1 MVEISA
7 ASESTL
13 AALEFPEIRRILEGR
28 CRTPYGQEAA
38 LLLAPASDFPQ
49 ARRLQ
54 SATSQMVLFRRLEGN
69 LPLSFGS
76 DIRPS
81 LDRLAVEGSTLAGA
95 EIHTLVA
102 QVKGSLEARAL
113 LVRSPHAELKEL
125 GRGLPDLGNLVRF
138 LDGKIT
144 PAGQLEDR
152 CSADLQSI
160 RRQTASLSL
169 RLEAELKAIASR
181 NDIAKAL
188 QDDFVALRN
197 NRHVLPVRIDAQGKV
212 EGIVHALSS
221 SGSTVYME
229 PLSTVPLNN
238 ELVRLKEQEEVEVHR
253 LLLEFSDLLRGRAA
267 ELRDLILRVAELDLL
282 QARALLAE
290 EMHGVDPDLLE
301 GSAAASPAVLLSGAR
316 QPLLER
322 ALAGTGRGVIPL
334 ELELSATDPVL
345 VVSGPN
351 TGGKTVALKTVG
363 LLAAMAQCGLKLPA
377 REARLPVFRRIL
389 IDIGDHQ
396 SISDSLSTFSARMA
410 NITAMSHEFAPP
422 ALVLLD
428 EAGSGTDP
436 EEGGALGVAIIDF
449 FRRRG
454 AFVIATTHHQGIKA
468 YAATTSGVSNACME
482 FDESSMRPLYRL
494 RAGAPGRSGGLDMAE
509 RLGLSAE
516 IVAQARA
523 LLPRQRE
530 ALDAYLSSLQVLQ
543 EELLQKR
550 RAAELALE
558 EAQRGAAERAER
570 DKRLGEEREERFE
583 SLLAEVS
590 TRLRR
595 EWEKAL
601 GEMLDKESERRLR
614 REMER
619 RERQAF
625 EAERAALPADLL
637 PARRASSPAPS
648 AALSPGD
655 QVRVPGLKLSG
666 TIERLDG
673 DRVVL
678 RAGSTVL
685 KVRRDEIEVPT
696 APPARGVALPA
707 GVHLSRSH
715 AAALPREI
723 HLIGKTVEEALD
735 LLDKYL
741 DDASVEGIS
750 PLRIIHGHGTG
761 RLRAAIRRFLE
772 GHPQVEGFAEAGEKE
787 GGAGATL
794 VRLRL

>member
-1 MVEISA
+1 LVEISA

-13 AALEFPEIRRILEGR
+13 TALEFPEIRRILEGR
-28 CRTPYGQEAA
+28 CRTPYGREAA
-38 LLLAPASDFPQ
+38 LAVAPAAAFPQ
-49 ARRLQ
+49 VRKLQ
-54 SATSQMVLFRRLEGN
+54 GATSQMMLFRRLEGN
-69 LPLSFGS
+69 LPLAFGS

-81 LDRLAVEGSTLAGA
+81 LERLTVEASTLTGT
-95 EIHTLVA
+95 EIHVLVS
-102 QVKGSLEARAL
+102 QVKSSLEARAL
-113 LVRSPHAELKEL
+113 LLRQPHPDLKEM
-125 GRGLPDLGNLVRF
+125 GRALPDLGNLVRF

-152 CSADLQSI
+152 CSADLQRI
-160 RRQTASLSL
+160 RRQIASLSL

-181 NDIAKAL
+181 NDIARAL

-197 NRHVLPVRIDAQGKV
+197 NRHVLPVRIDAQTKV

-267 ELRDLILRVAELDLL
+267 ELRDLTVRVAELDLL

-290 EMHGVDPDLLE
+290 EMNGVDPDLLE
-301 GSAAASPAVLLSGAR
+301 DAATASSALQFSAAR
-316 QPLLER
+316 HPLLER
-322 ALAGTGRGVIPL
+322 ALQGTDRGVIPL
-334 ELELSATDPVL
+334 DLAMDCKDPVL

-363 LLAAMAQCGLKLPA
+363 LLAVMAQCGFKLPA
-377 REARLPVFRRIL
+377 REARLPVFHRIL

-410 NITAMSHEFAPP
+410 NIAAMSREFAPP
-422 ALVLLD
+422 GLVLLD

-436 EEGGALGVAIIDF
+436 EEGAALGVAIIDY

-468 YAATTSGVSNACME
+468 YAATTQGVSNACME
-482 FDESSMRPLYRL
+482 FDESSLRPLYRL
-494 RAGAPGRSGGLDMAE
+494 RSGAPGRSGGLDIAE
-509 RLGLSAE
+509 RLGLSEE
-516 IVAQARA
+516 IVSQARS

-530 ALDAYLSSLQVLQ
+530 ALDAYLSSLQALQ
-543 EELLQKR
+543 ED
-550 RAAELALE
+550 LALKQHAADRAL
-558 EAQRGAAERAER
+558 AQAKDAEAERVER
-570 DKRLGEEREERFE
+570 DRRLGEEREARFE
-583 SLLAEVS
+583 QLLSEASE
-590 TRLRR
+590 RLRR

-601 GEMLDKESERRLR
+601 GEMADKESERRLR
-614 REMER
+614 REMEK

-637 PARRASSPAPS
+637 PARRSAPAAAP
-648 AALSPGD
+648 AALAPGD
-655 QVRVPGLKLSG
+655 AVRVRSLNLSG

-673 DRVVL
+673 DRVIL
-678 RAGSTVL
+678 RSGSTIL
-685 KVRRDEIEVPT
+685 KVRRDEIDLP
-696 APPARGVALPA
+696 AADAARGASLPA

-715 AAALPREI
+715 AAPPPPEI
-723 HLIGKTVEEALD
+723 HLIGKTVDEALD

-741 DDASVEGIS
+741 DDAALEGIS
-750 PLRIIHGHGTG
+750 PLRIVHGHGTG
-761 RLRAAIRRFLE
+761 RLRSAIQKFLE
-772 GHPQVEGFAEAGEKE
+772 GHPQVEGYTEAGEKE
-787 GGAGATL
+787 GGRGATV